1 MLHGLRNIRFWNPGR
16 SMPASSRANEIVKI
30 GDRLRAFREALEL
43 SQSDLARAI
52 SVRANTY
59 NQWEN
64 GKRLIDPLVAS
75 RLCDQFGV
83 TMDWIYRGNMSSLP
97 QHLAAKLVRADKR

>member
-1 MLHGLRNIRFWNPGR
+1 
-16 SMPASSRANEIVKI
+16 MPPSTRAKELLEI
-30 GDRLRAFREALEL
+30 GDRLRAVREALEL
-43 SQSDLARAI
+43 SQTDISRAI
-52 SVRANTY
+52 GVRANTY

-97 QHLAAKLVRADKR
+97 QHLAAKLVRVDPR

>member
-1 MLHGLRNIRFWNPGR
+1 
-16 SMPASSRANEIVKI
+16 MPTSTRASKI
-30 GDRLRAFREALEL
+30 IEVGDRLRAVREALEL
-43 SQSDLARAI
+43 SQSDVARAI
-52 SVRANTY
+52 DVRANTY
-59 NQWEN
+59 NQWEH

-97 QHLAAKLVRADKR
+97 QHLAAKLVRADTR

>member
-1 MLHGLRNIRFWNPGR
+1 MLHGLRKIRFWNRGC

-30 GDRLRAFREALEL
+30 GDRLRAVREALEL
-43 SQSDLARAI
+43 SQSDVARAI
-52 SVRANTY
+52 DVRANTY
-59 NQWEN
+59 NQWEH

-97 QHLAAKLVRADKR
+97 HHLAEKLVRVDNR